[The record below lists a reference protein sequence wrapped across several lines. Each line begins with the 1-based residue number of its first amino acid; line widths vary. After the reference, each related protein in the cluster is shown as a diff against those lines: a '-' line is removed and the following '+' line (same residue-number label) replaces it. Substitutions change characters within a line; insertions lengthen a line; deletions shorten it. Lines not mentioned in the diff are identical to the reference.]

1 VRCPFCHV
9 ADNDRVIDSRPVEG
23 GEVIRRRRICQAC
36 NRRYTTYERVEQT
49 VRLTVVKKD
58 GTRVPLDRTRIMEG
72 IQKACYKLPVPA
84 ERIVAMVDAVEE
96 EIMQQ
101 GTREVT
107 SSFIGEAVMK
117 QLRMASPIAYV
128 RFAAVYRQFKDLG
141 ELVSE
146 AQDVLDNPSCHDS
159 SQSVLFPENRPSS
172 GNKATT

>member
-1 VRCPFCHV
+1 MRCPFCHV
-9 ADNDRVIDSRPVEG
+9 ADQDRVIDSRPVEG
-23 GEVIRRRRICQAC
+23 GEVIRRRRICEAC

-49 VRLTVVKKD
+49 TRLTVVKKD
-58 GTRVPLDRTRIMEG
+58 GSRVPLDRTRIMEG

-84 ERIVAMVDAVEE
+84 EHIVAMVDAVEE
-96 EIMQQ
+96 EITQQ

-128 RFAAVYRQFKDLG
+128 RFAAVYRQFQDLG

-146 AQDVLDNPSCHDS
+146 AQDVLDNPSRHDPT
-159 SQSVLFPENRPSS
+159 QPDLFPENRPAS
-172 GNKATT
+172 GDKTGS

>member
-1 VRCPFCHV
+1 MRCPFCHV
-9 ADNDRVIDSRPVEG
+9 ADKDRVIDSRPVEG
-23 GEVIRRRRICQAC
+23 GEAIRRRRVCEAC

-58 GTRVPLDRTRIMEG
+58 GTRVPLDRTRILEG

-84 ERIVAMVDAVEE
+84 ELIVSMVDAVEE
-96 EIMQQ
+96 EITQK

-128 RFAAVYRQFKDLG
+128 RFAAVYRQFQDLG

-146 AQDVLDNPSCHDS
+146 AQDVLDNPSHQDP
-159 SQSVLFPENRPSS
+159 SQPVLFPDSRSEPGDKN
-172 GNKATT
+172 GI